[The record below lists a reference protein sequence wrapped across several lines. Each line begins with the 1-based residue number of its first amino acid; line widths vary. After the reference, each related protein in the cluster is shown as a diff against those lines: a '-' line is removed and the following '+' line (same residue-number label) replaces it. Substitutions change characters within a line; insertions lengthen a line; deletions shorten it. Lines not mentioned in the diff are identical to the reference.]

1 MQSSEMRTHPY
12 LVVDEGGPEASG
24 GALVGVGGED
34 GRADEQLVDVL
45 HDDERLAD
53 GLAVVD
59 EHGHLL
65 VHRVGREEEAA
76 LVLEVHLDV
85 LVAQTLEAERELHP
99 QDERARPH
107 PQQLQLTI
115 ASSGHSLLCL
125 FELFLS
131 LCVLCS

>member
-53 GLAVVD
+53 GLAIVD

-65 VHRVGREEEAA
+65 VHGVGREEEFA
-76 LVLEVHLDV
+76 LVEWQVLLDV
-85 LVAQTLEAERELHP
+85 LVAHALDAQRHAHP
-99 QDERARPH
+99 DHERAH
-107 PQQLQLTI
+107 LQAEQLQILLPR
-115 ASSGHSLLCL
+115 HRNVSLY
-125 FELFLS
+125 
-131 LCVLCS
+131 